1 MSKDQE
7 ERIQVSS
14 GGLQCDNPACDW
26 TDPTVKVEEYKD
38 WLNAPCPK
46 CGENV
51 LTKEDLTNT
60 LMMRSIVSM
69 INAVP
74 EEDFEQFMKDL
85 SEGLPNSSEEDIREK
100 YNLPEDTEKVTMTF
114 DVHKG
119 VHIKDVKPADLK
131 KE

>member
-1 MSKDQE
+1 MADNQE
-7 ERIQVSS
+7 KRIEVNS
-14 GGLQCDNPACDW
+14 GGLQCDNPSCDW
-26 TDPTVKVEEYKD
+26 TDSTIEVENYKD

-51 LTKEDLTNT
+51 LTEEDLTNT
-60 LMMRSIVSM
+60 LMMRSIVNM
-69 INAVP
+69 VNAVP

-85 SEGLPNSSEEDIREK
+85 SEGLPKSSEEDVLKK
-100 YNLPEDTEKVTMTF
+100 YNLPEGTEKITMTF

-119 VHIKDVKPADLK
+119 IHIKDVKPADSK